1 LIYWDSKVSEADMD
15 AMWKHPDVYKE
26 WTKSGERRGNVRF
39 SHDAKKRP
47 YLSRV
52 EVKVNLVINICNNFC
67 ISVLK
72 SSITCVFVQGIIK
85 KLTSTATFAYTANSE
100 ALRFIKYR

>member
-1 LIYWDSKVSEADMD
+1 MIFESEAQLIYWDSKVSEADMD

-39 SHDAKKRP
+39 SHDAKNRP

-52 EVKVNLVINICNNFC
+52 EVKVNRIINICNSF
-67 ISVLK
+67 STYVLK
-72 SSITCVFVQGIIK
+72 S
-85 KLTSTATFAYTANSE
+85 
-100 ALRFIKYR
+100 

>member
-1 LIYWDSKVSEADMD
+1 MD
-15 AMWKHPDVYKE
+15 EMWSQPDVIKE

-52 EVKVNLVINICNNFC
+52 EVKV
-67 ISVLK
+67 
-72 SSITCVFVQGIIK
+72 
-85 KLTSTATFAYTANSE
+85 
-100 ALRFIKYR
+100 R

>member
-1 LIYWDSKVSEADMD
+1 MD
-15 AMWKHPDVYKE
+15 AMWKHPDVVTE

-52 EVKVNLVINICNNFC
+52 EVKV
-67 ISVLK
+67 
-72 SSITCVFVQGIIK
+72 
-85 KLTSTATFAYTANSE
+85 
-100 ALRFIKYR
+100 

>member
-52 EVKVNLVINICNNFC
+52 EVKVNQAINICITFC
-67 ISVLK
+67 ISVPK
-72 SSITCVFVQGIIK
+72 
-85 KLTSTATFAYTANSE
+85 
-100 ALRFIKYR
+100 